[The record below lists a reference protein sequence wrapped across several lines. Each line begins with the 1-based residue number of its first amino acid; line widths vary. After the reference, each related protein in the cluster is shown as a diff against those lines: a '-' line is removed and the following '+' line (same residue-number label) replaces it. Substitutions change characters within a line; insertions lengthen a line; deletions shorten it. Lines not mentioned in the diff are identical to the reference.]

1 MASRG
6 TASGAPVV
14 KREQDHVQT
23 QVESGDIRIDLLYA
37 LHSIN
42 TPASFACFGALKRTP
57 PAGIVV
63 DGVGDIEMPLSESQ
77 ARQMIAAARQAP
89 CGKGSETLVD
99 TSVKNTWELDA
110 SQFTFKNPS
119 WPGYIQKISA
129 AVGQDLGIN
138 TTIKA
143 EVYKMLLYEK
153 GAMFKSHTDTEKIP
167 GMFGSLVICFPSTH
181 QGGEVSLKHNGQ
193 QKLFKSS
200 EYTQSFASW
209 YSDVHHEVLPVTS
222 GYRWVVTYNLAIDP
236 QETRPSTALL
246 TPETRVLREV
256 MTRWLSKDAKSR
268 ENEFLYHRLDHDYTE
283 ANISLNALK
292 SQDLARVQVLKA
304 LSNEFPFDIF
314 LGLLEKGESGPC
326 GRHFE
331 WGSYR
336 GRSRYGRYDEDDED
350 DEDEGGFHPLEE
362 VFDSTYTVKTVVD
375 LEGHLVIENLVLNEE
390 DILEE
395 NCFDDIEAEE
405 EYEGYMGNS
414 GPSATHWYRVAAV
427 AIVPHDSISS
437 FFNSIDPDSRLIEAK
452 NHSQQ
457 QAHYFAR
464 QYVQKQ
470 APEVYFTELV
480 KLCKLAWIYPP
491 PRSNFKYDQGLS
503 IDGESMR
510 DILKIALRR
519 GDHALFEMVATHH
532 EGHLPLDFF
541 TWLRES
547 RGTGDGLA
555 QDPPVAAWKGLTS
568 AMLSYPHL
576 SDQYWAIV
584 NLLPITSIWILDAAK
599 PPDSLLVWI
608 REIIPSCVEACTS
621 KTLGQADGLA
631 MVGLA
636 RYLKDQVAFLLET
649 ALPIV
654 EKKIECSSF
663 VLAFLNELRKQCN
676 NVILPTDRVVPLYR
690 AVANLVYTSMDFATL
705 KSEAGFKLTSTKRP
719 RQYNLAPPSR
729 DELRTVVSHHLLA
742 DHFSALIQISTD
754 ADDLV
759 QPLISRIIAAVP
771 RFTPTE
777 LNLLWLPFLRSL
789 LSVLGSNQVPFSTP
803 YYQQLFR
810 TVSTTYITKYVGR
823 EPTRDINLARPR
835 VNCDC
840 RDCGPLNN
848 FLVSA
853 TENVA
858 RFRVGKQRRQ
868 HLHQKLDSADID
880 CTHTTLREG
889 SPQTLVVTK
898 SFKHNAVA
906 RKLWTLRRA
915 EASALFTSFPQVR
928 LELLL
933 GQDYSKIVNIEQIS
947 AVRRPPVSAAA
958 SRLTMNQTNAS
969 LPPANMKRKLPSDE
983 TEIVDLTS
991 D

>member
-1 MASRG
+1 M
-6 TASGAPVV
+6 
-14 KREQDHVQT
+14 
-23 QVESGDIRIDLLYA
+23 RIDLLHA

-57 PAGIVV
+57 PASLFVE
-63 DGVGDIEMPLSESQ
+63 GVGDIEMPLSESQ

-89 CGKGSETLVD
+89 YGKGSETLVD
-99 TSVKNTWELDA
+99 TSVRNTWELDA

-153 GAMFKSHTDTEKIP
+153 GAMFKSHTHTEKIP
-167 GMFGSLVICFPSTH
+167 GMFGSLVICFPSAH
-181 QGGEVSLKHNGQ
+181 QGGEVLLKHNGQ

-236 QETRPSTALL
+236 QEARPSTALL

-256 MTRWLSKDAKSR
+256 MSRWLSKDARSR

-304 LSNEFPFDIF
+304 LSNEFPVDIF

-326 GRHFE
+326 ERHFE

-336 GRSRYGRYDEDDED
+336 GRSRYDRYDEDDED
-350 DEDEGGFHPLEE
+350 DEDEGVFHPLEE
-362 VFDSTYTVKTVVD
+362 
-375 LEGHLVIENLVLNEE
+375 
-390 DILEE
+390 
-395 NCFDDIEAEE
+395 
-405 EYEGYMGNS
+405 
-414 GPSATHWYRVAAV
+414 
-427 AIVPHDSISS
+427 
-437 FFNSIDPDSRLIEAK
+437 
-452 NHSQQ
+452 
-457 QAHYFAR
+457 
-464 QYVQKQ
+464 

-480 KLCKLAWIYPP
+480 KLCKQAWVYPP
-491 PRSNFKYDQGLS
+491 PRSNFKYDPGPS

-519 GDHALFEMVATHH
+519 GDHALFEMVAVHH

-547 RGTGDGLA
+547 RGTSNGLI
-555 QDPPVAAWKGLTS
+555 QDPPVAVWKGLTA

-584 NLLPITSIWILDAAK
+584 NLLPITGISTLDAAK
-599 PPDSLLVWI
+599 TPDSLLVWI
-608 REIIPSCVEACTS
+608 RESIRSCVEACTS

-636 RYLKDQVAFLLET
+636 RYLKDQVAFLSET

-705 KSEAGFKLTSTKRP
+705 KSEAGFKLISTKRP
-719 RQYNLAPPSR
+719 RHYNLAPPSR
-729 DELRTVVSHHLLA
+729 DELRTVVSHQLLA
-742 DHFSALIQISTD
+742 DHFSAMIQISTD

-759 QPLISRIIAAVP
+759 QPLTSKIIAAVP

-789 LSVLGSNQVPFSTP
+789 LSVLGSNRVPFSTP

-823 EPTRDINLARPR
+823 EPSRDTNLARPR

-840 RDCGPLNN
+840 RDCGPLNT

-906 RKLWTLRRA
+906 RKLWTSRRA

-933 GQDYSKIVNIEQIS
+933 GQDYSKIVNMEEIS
-947 AVRRPPVSAAA
+947 VVRRPPVSAAA
-958 SRLTMNQTNAS
+958 SRLTMNQANAS

-983 TEIVDLTS
+983 LEIIDLTN